1 MPAPVPS
8 PVDDLD
14 RIMEVMERAFAPE
27 YGEAW
32 NRRQIGD
39 ALLLPNTRYGL
50 IADDGGESFA
60 DGQAT
65 AGFFL
70 SRSILDEEELLLF
83 AISPDFRL
91 RGLGHALLSRFI
103 EQARSNGM
111 KRLFLEMRSENP
123 AGILYAAHGFRAV
136 GHRAGYYRTP
146 DGLRL
151 DAVSQ
156 ALDL

>member
-1 MPAPVPS
+1 MS
-8 PVDDLD
+8 GPVDDLD
-14 RIMEVMERAFAPE
+14 RIMHVMERAFAPE
-27 YGEAW
+27 FGEAW
-32 NRRQIGD
+32 NRRQVGD

-50 IADDGGESFA
+50 IAPDGGETFA
-60 DGQAT
+60 DGQDP

-83 AISPDFRL
+83 AITPDFRR

-103 EQARSNGM
+103 DQARDNGM

-123 AGILYAAHGFRAV
+123 AGILYAAHGFKAV
-136 GHRAGYYRTP
+136 GRRPGYYRTP

>member
-1 MPAPVPS
+1 MLGPA
-8 PVDDLD
+8 DDLD
-14 RIMEVMERAFAPE
+14 RIMHVMERAFAPE
-27 YGEAW
+27 FGEAW
-32 NRRQIGD
+32 NRRQVGD

-50 IADDGGESFA
+50 IAPDGADTVGDDQEP
-60 DGQAT
+60 

-83 AISPDFRL
+83 AISPDFRRL
-91 RGLGHALLSRFI
+91 GLGHALLSRFI
-103 EQARSNGM
+103 EQARSNGI

-123 AGILYAAHGFRAV
+123 ADVLYHAHGFRAV
-136 GHRAGYYRTP
+136 GRRPGYYRTP

>member
-1 MPAPVPS
+1 MTGPE
-8 PVDDLD
+8 DDLD
-14 RIMEVMERAFAPE
+14 RIMHVMELAFAPE

-32 NRRQIGD
+32 TRRQVSD

-50 IADDGGESFA
+50 ISSNGDAIVSDAD
-60 DGQAT
+60 QT

-83 AISPDFRL
+83 AIAPSFRR
-91 RGLGHALLSRFI
+91 RGLGHTLLTRFI
-103 EQARSNGM
+103 EQARSHGM
-111 KRLFLEMRSENP
+111 TRLFLEMRSENP
-123 AGILYAAHGFRAV
+123 AGILYASHGFRQV
-136 GHRAGYYRTP
+136 GVRPGYYRTT
-146 DGLRL
+146 DGLRI